1 MVQEQ
6 GIRCLAGQD
15 VVGRVLAGAILD
27 AGTLFRLQ
35 QGWLLALGQ
44 GGIEV
49 DGFAEEVP
57 VLEAVAAG
65 RFIMRTSQAT

>member
-1 MVQEQ
+1 M
-6 GIRCLAGQD
+6 
-15 VVGRVLAGAILD
+15 LAGAILD